1 MWLWIIAKEPNNKVW
16 NVMIEQQ
23 AQERWLFLL
32 HEISWKLRHDHA
44 FIITKKRRRID
55 DDNKKKEEEK
65 FTLTKLFCDTLFDAY
80 TTCQQNKHPKV
91 SHVSIIS
98 LDIWW
103 WNLINATTASI
114 EWLGKKKWI
123 SILRFSALWTW
134 VERKNWMNEW
144 TRLMAWK
151 LCERDN
157 IIFPSWDEM
166 KCT

>member
-1 MWLWIIAKEPNNKVW
+1 MWLWLIAKEPNNKVW

-32 HEISWKLRHDHA
+32 HEISWELRHDHA

-55 DDNKKKEEEK
+55 DDNKKRRRKSSRWPSYFVTHCSMPTRHANKTNTQK
-65 FTLTKLFCDTLFDAY
+65 FPMSQSLAWTFDDEISS
-80 TTCQQNKHPKV
+80 TQQQLP
-91 SHVSIIS
+91 SSG
-98 LDIWW
+98 W
-103 WNLINATTASI
+103 
-114 EWLGKKKWI
+114 KKKVNFNFEVFCVMDM
-123 SILRFSALWTW
+123 SR
-134 VERKNWMNEW
+134 EENWMNEW